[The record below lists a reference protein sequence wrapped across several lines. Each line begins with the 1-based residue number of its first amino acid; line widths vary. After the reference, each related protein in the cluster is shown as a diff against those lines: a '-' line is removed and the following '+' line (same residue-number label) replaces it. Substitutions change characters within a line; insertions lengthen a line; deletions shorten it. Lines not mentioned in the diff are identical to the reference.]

1 MAGDELVRRVTIAV
15 LAPAFGEHVFFLALQ
30 YREPPDFLEIMGEAG
45 FGFKDRHGRHGG
57 HDQAL
62 QLVSKQNYQQRF
74 GCQVD
79 FETLLYP
86 KRQSCQRAKRRNSCC
101 WWAGSCKPRAM
112 AANSALPSG
121 WRCAS
126 SPART
131 RSPGPRRHSRNF
143 KRRPVAP
150 HRKPLG
156 RLRQLGTWSDS
167 DPRRTGEA
175 SACD

>member
-45 FGFKDRHGRHGG
+45 FGFKDRHGRGGG

-62 QLVSKQNYQQRF
+62 QLVSKQNYQRRF

-86 KRQSCQRAKRRNSCC
+86 RGNHVSARN
-101 WWAGSCKPRAM
+101 G
-112 AANSALPSG
+112 G
-121 WRCAS
+121 
-126 SPART
+126 T
-131 RSPGPRRHSRNF
+131 
-143 KRRPVAP
+143 PVAGGSA
-150 HRKPLG
+150 R
-156 RLRQLGTWSDS
+156 
-167 DPRRTGEA
+167 A
-175 SACD
+175 SRGL